1 MLPLVLRQPAV
12 TQETMLVTLLE
23 SPHIEPSALL
33 VMLVKG
39 KEAECI
45 PAIKTLV
52 EMGRVYTSSI
62 LQAAIMSIIELTP
75 LPILSMYLI
84 LKSFEEFPEL
94 KDFLLSEA
102 LPDLL
107 DRKVW
112 ENGRVWKGV
121 IKFIKTTTPDSIVLL
136 ERLPLEVKREVERM
150 EEVKKGIVEYQLRQ
164 KKGIR

>member
-1 MLPLVLRQPAV
+1 MPLVLRQSGSV
-12 TQETMLVTLLE
+12 QETMLQTLLE
-23 SPHIEPSALL
+23 SQHIEPSALL
-33 VMLVKG
+33 VMLVRG

-45 PAIKTLV
+45 PALKTLI
-52 EMGRVYTSSI
+52 EMSRVYTSSI
-62 LQAAIMSIIELTP
+62 LQSAIRSIIELTP

-84 LKSFEEFPEL
+84 LKSLEEFPEL
-94 KDFLLSEA
+94 KDFLLTEA

-107 DRKVW
+107 GRKVW

-136 ERLPLEVKREVERM
+136 DRLPLEVRRELERM